1 MSARREQL
9 RLSVTEDHLS
19 VCRLEPDAEL
29 PDWAVSGMLFS
40 VTRTADELSVVCDE
54 NAVPEDVKHESGW
67 RCLKLAG
74 PFEFSLTGVLLSVL
88 EPLAEA
94 EVGIFSISTFDTD
107 YVLVKDEQLD
117 VAVRALRAWG
127 HEIIG

>member
-1 MSARREQL
+1 MKDHA
-9 RLSVTEDHLS
+9 LSLGIIEDRLS
-19 VCRLEPDAEL
+19 VCRLEPDAKL
-29 PDWAVSGMLFS
+29 PDWAVSGPLFS

-54 NAVPEDVKHESGW
+54 SAVPEDVKHESGW

-88 EPLAEA
+88 EPLAEVK
-94 EVGIFSISTFDTD
+94 VGIFAVSTFDTD

-117 VAVRALRAWG
+117 FAVRALRARG